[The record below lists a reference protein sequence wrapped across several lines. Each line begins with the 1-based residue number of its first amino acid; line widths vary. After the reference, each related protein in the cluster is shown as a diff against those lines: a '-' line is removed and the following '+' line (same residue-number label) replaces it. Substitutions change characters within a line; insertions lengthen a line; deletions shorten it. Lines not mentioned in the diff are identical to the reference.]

1 MDLWIPIT
9 LGAALMQCLRTA
21 QQKRLKGQLS
31 TNGANFARYV
41 YGAPFAVAAFALYM
55 AAWGPAL
62 PAPGLAFVV
71 HCMVGG
77 VAQIVAT
84 SFLILAFTMRNFA
97 AGTTYSKTETVQT
110 ALLATVFLAEPLTAG
125 AWIAIVIGLAGVLV
139 LSVPAA
145 AGGWRTALLGVTD
158 KAALFGLA
166 SGGLFGVSAIGIRGA
181 SLSLGSEVDFL
192 ARSLMTLAAVTTL
205 QTTLMIAYLA
215 AAERGEITRVLR
227 AWRQAAPV
235 GVMSVIGSAG
245 WFTAMTLQNV
255 AYVRALGQV
264 ELLFTVAV
272 SRFGFREA
280 PTRREL
286 VGVALVAGGVVAL
299 LLQR

>member
-1 MDLWIPIT
+1 MELWVPIT
-9 LGAALMQCLRTA
+9 VAAALLQCLRTA

-31 TNGANFARYV
+31 TNGVNYARYV
-41 YGAPFAVAAFALYM
+41 YGAPLAAAAFAAYVGLTH
-55 AAWGPAL
+55 ATL
-62 PAPGLAFVV
+62 PSPGGWFLFY
-71 HCMVGG
+71 CLLGG

-84 SFLILAFTMRNFA
+84 GFLIVAFTMRNFA

-125 AWIAIVIGLAGVLV
+125 GWIAIVIGLAGVLT
-139 LSVPAA
+139 LSAPAGA
-145 AGGWRTALLGVTD
+145 DGWRSALLGITD
-158 KAALFGLA
+158 KAALYGLA

-181 SLSLGSEVDFL
+181 SLSLGDGDFL
-192 ARSLMTLAAVTTL
+192 ARALMTLASVTAL
-205 QTTLMIAYLA
+205 QTVLMTIYLRA
-215 AAERGEITRVLR
+215 VQPGEVGRTLR
-227 AWRQAAPV
+227 AWRQAGPV
-235 GVMSVIGSAG
+235 GIMSVLGSAG

-264 ELLFTVAV
+264 ELIFTVAV

-286 VGVALVAGGVVAL
+286 VGIFLVAVGVVAL
-299 LLQR
+299 LLVR